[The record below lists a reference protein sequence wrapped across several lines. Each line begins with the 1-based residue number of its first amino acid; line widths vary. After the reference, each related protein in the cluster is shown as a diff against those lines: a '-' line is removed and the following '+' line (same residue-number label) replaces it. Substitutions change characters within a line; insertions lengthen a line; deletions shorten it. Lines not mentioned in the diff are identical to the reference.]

1 MKHGDITYPE
11 RGPLRRRT
19 ATAPAPSRPT
29 VFRRRTAASLAAA
42 AAVAALVSGCGIRTT
57 SVPVDAGAA
66 PSRVPC
72 RLSASDAAT
81 PPPGGTTAKVYLVC
95 ASQLVTVE
103 RPVAR
108 GAGGDDPVA
117 VARALLAEAQR
128 TPSAGE
134 RRAGFTTAVP
144 VGLRVERAR
153 GDDVA
158 GAVRLSSQP
167 EDLSA
172 EALAQLVCTYAESEA
187 LVRDGSVVLGGPGNY
202 PPRGYLCTSQTK
214 ARPGD
219 LATTP
224 DAVGLD

>member
-1 MKHGDITYPE
+1 MKHGDIAYPE

-19 ATAPAPSRPT
+19 AAAPSRPA
-29 VFRRRTAASLAAA
+29 VFRRRGAASLAAV

-72 RLSASDAAT
+72 RLSASDVAT

-108 GAGGDDPVA
+108 RAVGDEPVA
-117 VARALLAEAQR
+117 AARALLAEVQR
-128 TPSAGE
+128 APAAGE

-144 VGLRVERAR
+144 VGLRVEKAR
-153 GDDVA
+153 GDDLA
-158 GAVRLSSQP
+158 GTVRLSSQP

-172 EALAQLVCTYAESEA
+172 EALAQLVCTYAENEA

-224 DAVGLD
+224 DAVGLG